1 MLGGCWK
8 IDQDEF
14 LKNLHK
20 LNKLEY
26 LSVSYNNYWFYDHL
40 MNEVVKLSKLKFLNL
55 GTYFITQ
62 TPRKSQIQVLR
73 TYIS

>member
-55 GTYFITQ
+55 GTYIIIQ
-62 TPRKSQIQVLR
+62 TPPKSLIQVLR